1 MAFPTK
7 DKPQPCRN
15 GCGAQIYLDNTT
27 GKYLPYNL
35 DETPHKCQKA
45 KIDSSELMT
54 LVKGLETRIE
64 ALEKRDM
71 DLAGIKRDL
80 DNLGK
85 AVARISIV
93 KADQLEQI
101 DEEEPEIE

>member
-1 MAFPTK
+1 
-7 DKPQPCRN
+7 
-15 GCGAQIYLDNTT
+15 
-27 GKYLPYNL
+27 
-35 DETPHKCQKA
+35 
-45 KIDSSELMT
+45 MT

-71 DLAGIKRDL
+71 DLAGVKRDL